1 MTVQDTT
8 ISKIQQLPDPL
19 VQEVN
24 DFVDFLLLKRDSS
37 RWQLWH
43 QFSEGLETAESDF
56 SDYLWNLEDYENR
69 LAKGEIRW

>member
-19 VQEVN
+19 AQEVN
-24 DFVDFLLLKRDSS
+24 DYIDFLLLKRDSS

-56 SDYLWNLEDYENR
+56 SDYLRNLEDYENR